1 MGSYRDGGNSL
12 GAFFFPTS
20 TLSFLPPR
28 KKAFNTDPPPLPP
41 LFMRTTAANVR
52 ELKSLLRKLERG
64 DALTGPNSAPPSPV
78 PEGGGASASTG
89 DIEVDEE
96 ESDDEGEF

>member
-1 MGSYRDGGNSL
+1 MRSSSQT
-12 GAFFFPTS
+12 P

-28 KKAFNTDPPPLPP
+28 KKAFDTDPPPLPP

-78 PEGGGASASTG
+78 PEGGASASTG

>member
-1 MGSYRDGGNSL
+1 MGLYRDGGNSL
-12 GAFFFPTS
+12 GAFFFPTP

-28 KKAFNTDPPPLPP
+28 KKAFDTDPPLPP
-41 LFMRTTAANVR
+41 LFLRTTAANVR

-78 PEGGGASASTG
+78 PEGGASGSTG